1 MNTDTVSRRLAA
13 IVIADVVGYSRHM
26 ERDDTGTFARLRSI
40 RDEVVDPAIISH
52 GGRIVKTAG
61 DGLLAEF
68 TNALAALRASIQ
80 IQKEMAARNAQHS
93 AADRLEYRIGV
104 NLGDI
109 MVDANDIAG
118 DGVNIA
124 SRLESLAKPG
134 GICVSSAVREQLH
147 GQMDMAFIDIGE
159 QQVKNIAR
167 PIRAYAVD
175 LKAVASTRRDAPVPF
190 RFGKTR
196 LRVSAVGA
204 TALVVIALAGI
215 VGWWTWQRD
224 SGPPH
229 LPLAI
234 AMMPLSTQ
242 DGNAESTL
250 LGDRLTKDL
259 RVAIGRSIRD
269 APLVAASR
277 ANAYT
282 GKPADPRATAR
293 DLNARY
299 LVEGDARRDAGQVTV
314 TLQLIDGETGAQA
327 WSTQVSLPEA
337 QTVGDA
343 SPMINRLAWR
353 LRNAVGDA
361 RNARALAGRGTGDE
375 PSDLVS
381 RANAIWGESLASMF
395 AARKLFD
402 AALRIDPN
410 YVPALL
416 GRLWTLNGEFE
427 DDPKSDRDRIVLEM
441 DDLAQRATT
450 IDPSSARAWNS
461 RATALGW
468 QGRYDSALEAS
479 DRAIRLDPSN
489 KDSLMNRGWIMD
501 VSGQAHNTLQLL
513 AESHAID
520 PEVYG
525 YEMNI
530 ACEADVLLA
539 RFADA
544 AQACAKA
551 AALEG
556 WTQNQVWLIAAL
568 AQLDDRLTL
577 DVAKK
582 ELLRKQPNFTIGGF
596 RSQHRSRHPVY
607 VKQAEEN
614 LYAGLRKAGLPE

>member
-1 MNTDTVSRRLAA
+1 
-13 IVIADVVGYSRHM
+13 
-26 ERDDTGTFARLRSI
+26 
-40 RDEVVDPAIISH
+40 

-80 IQKEMAARNAQHS
+80 IQKEMAARNQQHS
-93 AADRLEYRIGV
+93 GADRLEYRIGV

-175 LKAVASTRRDAPVPF
+175 LKAVASTRRDAPAPF

-196 LRVSAVGA
+196 LRVFAVGA
-204 TALVVIALAGI
+204 TALVAIALAGI
-215 VGWWTWQRD
+215 GGWWAWQRD

-234 AMMPLSTQ
+234 AMMPLSTP

-250 LGDRLTKDL
+250 LGDRITKDL

-299 LVEGDARRDAGQVTV
+299 LVEGDARRDAGQVTM
-314 TLQLIDGETGAQA
+314 TLQLVDGETGSQA
-327 WSTQVSLPEA
+327 WSTQVSLPET
-337 QTVGDA
+337 QTVGEA
-343 SPMINRLAWR
+343 SPMINRLTWR
-353 LRNAVGDA
+353 LRKAFDA
-361 RNARALAGRGTGDE
+361 AEIARALTGRASSSS
-375 PSDLVS
+375 PPDLVA
-381 RANAIWGESLASMF
+381 RANAQWTFDVATAFE
-395 AARKLFD
+395 ARKLFD
-402 AALRIDPN
+402 AALRIDPR
-410 YVPALL
+410 YVPALV
-416 GRLWTLNGEFE
+416 GRAWTLNHEYE
-427 DDPKSDRDRIVLEM
+427 DDPKSDRERIVREM
-441 DDLAQRATT
+441 DDLAQRA
-450 IDPSSARAWNS
+450 IDVDPGNSRAWRT

-479 DRAIRLDPSN
+479 AQAIRLDPSN
-489 KDSLMNRGWIMD
+489 KDSLILRGWIMD
-501 VSGQAHNTLQLL
+501 VSGQAHNTPALL
-513 AESHAID
+513 ELSRAVD
-520 PEVYG
+520 PDVYA
-525 YEMNI
+525 YEMDV
-530 ACEADVLLA
+530 ACEAYVLLG
-539 RFADA
+539 RFKDA
-544 AQACAKA
+544 AEACSKA
-551 AALEG
+551 AALEN
-556 WTQNQVWLIAAL
+556 WAQNQVWLIAAL
-568 AQLDDRLTL
+568 AELDDRLTL
-577 DVAKK
+577 DAAKK

-596 RSQHRSRHPVY
+596 RSQHRSRHPVW
-607 VKQAEEN
+607 VKQADEN